1 MRQACKDGD
10 VDVVRRLIDG
20 GVDVSPVLSLC
31 DMWEVAGAIGDGN

>member
-31 DMWEVAGAIGDGN
+31 DMWEVSEAMNN